1 MRHSRAASSG
11 KNGKPN
17 TAKRIA
23 DQAQI
28 GNKSAIKNEVPSKVT
43 FFLAK
48 DVLIADLSIAAMPAT
63 QFDGFIAEFFADI
76 PDIDRAVWQLAD
88 RLYAINTVLG
98 QTEERKANGQIY
110 LKLSPLS
117 GKQLALVTIVPEEE
131 HPLEP
136 AIAPVVAGQRQYPDL
151 EEGE

>member
-1 MRHSRAASSG
+1 MKPSNTANSG
-11 KNGKPN
+11 KNGNPN
-17 TAKRIA
+17 RAKRIA
-23 DQAQI
+23 EQAQI

-48 DVLIADLSIAAMPAT
+48 DTLIADLSITAMPAA

-76 PDIDRAVWQLAD
+76 PDIDRSIWQLAE
-88 RLYAINTVLG
+88 RLYAINTVLS
-98 QTEERKANGQIY
+98 QAEERKANGHIY
-110 LKLSPLS
+110 LKLSPLP

-136 AIAPVVAGQRQYPDL
+136 APSSVAVRDYPDM
-151 EEGE
+151 EGE